1 MSSSVADLKAVG
13 IMTTLVP
20 VKQPGRIR
28 INKPY
33 VSTKNN
39 DVITKSQQNYTH
51 ILQDSLYY
59 CI

>member
-1 MSSSVADLKAVG
+1 MSSSVAHLKAVG
-13 IMTTLVP
+13 MTTLVP